1 VNSAEVPT
9 ESETAENDG
18 VASGAPKGNWRF
30 LALAGGARICRHW
43 MTLAALR
50 TWSARSASSPWRM
63 IFKKKSLAAF
73 QGSSSASRRQ
83 WRGCLFEEIQQ
94 GAAKGKAVSALC
106 QMTGPHRAGFYRWRV
121 PRQATPVE
129 MEIRDQMQKIALESP
144 SYGFCKY
151 TVAPVARKP

>member
-1 VNSAEVPT
+1 
-9 ESETAENDG
+9 
-18 VASGAPKGNWRF
+18 
-30 LALAGGARICRHW
+30 
-43 MTLAALR
+43 
-50 TWSARSASSPWRM
+50 M

-129 MEIRDQMQKIALESP
+129 MEIRELRRHDGYRPQTHRQGAGGL
-144 SYGFCKY
+144 
-151 TVAPVARKP
+151 